1 MLPVSKV
8 LLFKQIVLLRICR
21 GFARISW
28 IVCVSSEKCREW
40 GLSRENESCFVYI
53 RKWQWGN
60 GVRGIVS
67 QKRVDGWM
75 EERLNLLSR
84 SEHCKLIYY
93 RMIQISNVRLFWKF
107 SFYFVY
113 ISRISFQRIHFV
125 IIIFQIDTFYIN
137 FK

>member
-40 GLSRENESCFVYI
+40 ELSRENESCFVYI

-67 QKRVDGWM
+67 QKRVDGWKRDWICFR
-75 EERLNLLSR
+75 EANIVNWYIIEWF
-84 SEHCKLIYY
+84 
-93 RMIQISNVRLFWKF
+93 QISNVRLFWKF